1 MSTQPSPEAIA
12 RAGKTFAAGRRA
24 TAQMTAR
31 EQAVA
36 AWTPT
41 YDGTVDDLE
50 ERIRRRRG
58 LPPVDRAE
66 VID

>member
-1 MSTQPSPEAIA
+1 MSTQPSPDAIA

-41 YDGTVDDLE
+41 GPSIDELE
-50 ERIRRRRG
+50 ERIRQRRG
-58 LPPVDRAE
+58 LPTREQQAS
-66 VID
+66 